1 MQTLVSGN
9 LFPHYLV
16 LVSSYRLISLLSLL
30 SKCLE
35 RVVHNGLFKYIE
47 VNSLLSNYQFG
58 FRPGS
63 STQDTLLYVTNDWQ
77 KQPDKRVSTAV
88 ALFFWI
94 CLRPS
99 IVFHILAFLISS
111 VTLRSQVPFINGSQ
125 NRRSYMYMYIHAHT
139 CTWLLAIYL

>member
-1 MQTLVSGN
+1 M
-9 LFPHYLV
+9 

-63 STQDTLLYVTNDWQ
+63 STQDALLYVTNDLQ
-77 KQPDKRVSTAV
+77 KQADKKVSTAV
-88 ALFFWI
+88 FFVFFFSI
-94 CLRPS
+94 CLRRL
-99 IVFHILAFLISS
+99 IVFLILVFLFSS

-125 NRRSYMYMYIHAHT
+125 NRRSFPLSYIYIYIHAHT
-139 CTWLLAIYL
+139 CTCT